1 LNRFIEDIDTP
12 KQILYLS
19 GFIMSCKDFSPGSDS
34 LLSSIAT
41 YLSCKDFSPGS
52 LPLSSSTTGLQFYTN
67 PTRLSPTL
75 STLLPSYQGSLDRT
89 IDVLDILKW
98 IYYFSGSNLISENVS
113 PESASLFSSAAAH
126 KCYTSST
133 SGFNLSCKD
142 FSPGFLSPSSTTTVH
157 QIYTNP
163 KWILHSSGFKFS
175 YKDFSPSARPRTM
188 ILTQLFNYQGVLN
201 CSFEDIDIPKQILYL
216 SGFNMRCKDFSPGS
230 LPLSS
235 PTTGLQLYTSAA
247 VYKCYT
253 NPSSGFNL
261 SCKDFSSG
269 FLPLSLPTTVHQFY
283 TNPTRS
289 CPTLQTLYLSGFIM
303 SCKDFSPGFSSVNFN
318 CKDFSPGSAPFPPLH
333 ISPTSDFNFSCK
345 DFSLGFASLWLL
357 IPNQFYTSSAWFSA
371 ILSTLLSN
379 YLGDANFNCK
389 DFFPDP
395 ISIPSS
401 IAPQQFHTNG
411 FNFCCKDF
419 SPGLSFSSSLVP
431 PLLLTL
437 YRDSTLLGESCLVLQ
452 LRKILTF
459 LNRFTGVINVLM
471 DSLPY

>member
-1 LNRFIEDIDTP
+1 MTP
-12 KQILYLS
+12 LVNYQI
-19 GFIMSCKDFSPGSDS
+19 
-34 LLSSIAT
+34 
-41 YLSCKDFSPGS
+41 
-52 LPLSSSTTGLQFYTN
+52 SSSYTT
-67 PTRLSPTL
+67 
-75 STLLPSYQGSLDRT
+75 D
-89 IDVLDILKW
+89 DVDILKW
-98 IYYFSGSNLISENVS
+98 ILYSN
-113 PESASLFSSAAAH
+113 
-126 KCYTSST
+126 
-133 SGFNLSCKD
+133 
-142 FSPGFLSPSSTTTVH
+142 
-157 QIYTNP
+157 
-163 KWILHSSGFKFS
+163 GFKLN

-188 ILTQLFNYQGVLN
+188 ISTQLFNYQGVLN
-201 CSFEDIDIPKQILYL
+201 RSIEDIDIPKQILYL
-216 SGFNMRCKDFSPGS
+216 SGFNM
-230 LPLSS
+230 
-235 PTTGLQLYTSAA
+235 
-247 VYKCYT
+247 
-253 NPSSGFNL
+253 
-261 SCKDFSSG
+261 
-269 FLPLSLPTTVHQFY
+269 
-283 TNPTRS
+283 
-289 CPTLQTLYLSGFIM
+289 
-303 SCKDFSPGFSSVNFN
+303 SCKDFSPGFSGVNFN

-437 YRDSTLLGESCLVLQ
+437 YRDSILLGESCLVLQ